1 MSLISSFSFPSV
13 NLTGEVKEWEGR
25 TVCVR
30 VQALMVGWMTAGQKV
45 VPYWN
50 CNILAWLSNL
60 HSIFKA
66 QFSCHLPYEVS
77 VIPQAKPGST
87 LSLLSCTL

>member
-1 MSLISSFSFPSV
+1 MSLISSFSFPLV
-13 NLTGEVKEWEGR
+13 NLTGEVREWEGR
-25 TVCVR
+25 TACVCV
-30 VQALMVGWMTAGQKV
+30 QAGWMTAGQKMV
-45 VPYWN
+45 TYWN

-87 LSLLSCTL
+87 LSLLSSTL